1 MVVGSIPTPLTNVF
15 KGLGVMHRVRSG
27 NVRLRRATLRPTF
40 ALLVMLMAPAAQAQQ
55 IHVID
60 ADTVEQ
66 DGTRWRLVGLDAPEI
81 HRAHCPAERARG
93 ITAAAR
99 LIALLA
105 SDGGRLEPHGTR
117 RDKYGRR
124 LGRLLIGAAA
134 RDWATIAIA
143 EGHAVA
149 WNGKGPR
156 PDWCAARVE
165 GM

>member
-1 MVVGSIPTPLTNVF
+1 MPG
-15 KGLGVMHRVRSG
+15 RSG
-27 NVRLRRATLRPTF
+27 NVRLRLPTLRPTLLF
-40 ALLVMLMAPAAQAQQ
+40 LAALIAPAAHAQTPPP

-66 DGTRWRLVGLDAPEI
+66 DGVRWRLVGLDAPEI
-81 HRAHCPAERARG
+81 HRARCPSERARG

-105 SDGGRLEPHGTR
+105 AEGGWLEPAALT

-124 LGRLLIGAAA
+124 LGRLWLGLSAAHPQPG
-134 RDWATIAIA
+134 REWATIAIA
-143 EGHAVA
+143 EGHAAA